1 MDKNLILFDF
11 DGTVID
17 NSEGIFNCI
26 NYAADKMCLPRL
38 SPEIL
43 RTFIGPSLFDSFTKH
58 YKKDEATVKE
68 IIANYR
74 ERYNEKGYLETVL
87 YPDIKEVISR
97 LRDDGYTVCI
107 VSSKPLP
114 FVTKIVEHLG
124 IKQYFSALC
133 CPDFTQHTSEK
144 DWLIG
149 EAVRK
154 LGSSK
159 EKTVMIGDRHFDIDA
174 AKAAGVES
182 IGVSYGFAEENELQ
196 SAGADFVVDT
206 PKELYTLITGKQI

>member
-1 MDKNLILFDF
+1 MDKDLILFDF

-17 NSEGIFNCI
+17 GSEGIFKCI
-26 NYAADKMCLPRL
+26 NYASDKMNLPRL

-58 YKKDEATVKE
+58 YRKDAETVKK

-74 ERYNEKGYLETVL
+74 ERYNETGLFEAVL
-87 YPDIKEVISR
+87 YPDIKEVISK
-97 LRDDGYTVCI
+97 LNSDGYTLCI

-114 FVTKIVEHLG
+114 FVTKITEHLN
-124 IKQYFSALC
+124 IKQYFAGLC
-133 CPDFTQHTSEK
+133 CPDFSQNSSEK

-149 EAVRK
+149 EAVNRF
-154 LGSSK
+154 GSSK

-174 AKAAGVES
+174 AKKAGVES
-182 IGVSYGFAEENELQ
+182 IGVTYGFAEENELQ
-196 SAGADFVVDT
+196 LAGADFVVDT
-206 PKELYTLITGKQI
+206 PKEFYTLITGKKL

>member
-26 NYAADKMCLPRL
+26 NYASDKMGLPRL

-58 YKKDEATVKE
+58 YKKGEEEVKQ
-68 IIANYR
+68 IIGFYR
-74 ERYNEKGYLETVL
+74 ERYNEKGFLETVL
-87 YPDIKEVISR
+87 YPDITDVISS
-97 LRDDGYTVCI
+97 LKADGYTVCI

-149 EAVRK
+149 EAVRQF
-154 LGSSK
+154 GTSK

-174 AKAAGVES
+174 AKSAGVES
-182 IGVSYGFAEENELQ
+182 IGVTYGFAEGNELQ
-196 SAGADFVVDT
+196 DAGADFIVDT
-206 PKELYTLITGKQI
+206 PKELYTLITGKAL